1 MIRGGGFIMHR
12 RMRML
17 NRGAVFVSVGE
28 MQEIVELCMAVT
40 SNRTL
45 RA

>member
-1 MIRGGGFIMHR
+1 
-12 RMRML
+12 ML